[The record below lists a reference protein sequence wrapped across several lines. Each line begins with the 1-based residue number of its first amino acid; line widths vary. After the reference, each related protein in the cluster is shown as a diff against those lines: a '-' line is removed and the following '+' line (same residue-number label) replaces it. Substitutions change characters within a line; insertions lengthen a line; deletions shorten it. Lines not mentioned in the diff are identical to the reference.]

1 MEALS
6 RFFHVEE
13 QGSTVKREILAGI
26 TTFMT
31 MAYILIVN
39 PNMLAAA
46 MGKDAIPSLLTATAL
61 SAGIATIIMGIY
73 ANKPFA
79 LAAGMGL
86 NAYFAFTVAPV
97 YGWKV
102 ALAAV
107 FVKGLLFILLSITSV
122 RSAVAHSIPNSL
134 KHAIGAGIGIFL
146 TFIGLQH
153 MGFVAPDP
161 NTMLTLGKEA
171 LLTPQFLI
179 AVFGLFLASVLI
191 TLRVPGALLI
201 TIIVNTIIGMATGL
215 IEIPHSLFSLP
226 TLDATFLKLDF
237 HGLLSAGAIGVIFS
251 FFMVDFFDT
260 LGTVAGLS
268 AKAGY
273 ITEDGKIPDVDKVL
287 LTDAIGTTLGA
298 LLGTSTVT
306 TYIESASGI
315 EEGGRTGLTAVTT
328 GILFLVVGLFIAPIV
343 AVIKDFVTAPIL
355 VIVGYFMMST
365 FFEVDFSDPS
375 EAIPAFLVLVSIPLT
390 YSIADGIG
398 VGFITYTLIKL
409 FTGKYKDIHPLM
421 YILAL
426 IFTLYFMYLG
436 GILH

>member
-1 MEALS
+1 MEAIS
-6 RFFHVEE
+6 RFFKVEE
-13 QGSTVKREILAGI
+13 HGSTVKREILAGI

-31 MAYILIVN
+31 MAYILVVN
-39 PNMLAAA
+39 PGMLSAA
-46 MGKDAIPSLLTATAL
+46 MGKAAIPSILTATAL
-61 SAGIATIIMGIY
+61 SAGFATILMGIY

-86 NAYFAFTVAPV
+86 NAYFAFTVAPQ
-97 YGWKV
+97 YGWQV

-107 FVKGLLFILLSITSV
+107 FVEGLIFIVLSLTSV

-153 MGFVAPDP
+153 MGFIAPDQA
-161 NTMLTLGKEA
+161 TMVSLGKSA
-171 LLTPQFLI
+171 LAKPEFLI
-179 AVFGLFLASVLI
+179 AVFGLILASVLI
-191 TLRVPGALLI
+191 KLKVPGALLI
-201 TIIVNTIIGMATGL
+201 TIIVNTIIGMVFGL
-215 IEIPHSLFSLP
+215 IDIPSKLFSLP
-226 TLDATFLKLDF
+226 TLDYTFLKLDF
-237 HGLLSAGAIGVIFS
+237 HGLMNAGALGVIFS

-260 LGTVAGLS
+260 LGTVTGLS

-273 ITEDGKIPDVDKVL
+273 LTEDGKIPDIDKVL
-287 LTDAIGTTLGA
+287 LTDAVGTTVGA

-328 GILFLVVGLFIAPIV
+328 GILFLLVGLFISPLV
-343 AVIKDFVTAPIL
+343 AVIKDFVTAPVL
-355 VIVGYFMMST
+355 VLVGYFMMST

-375 EAIPAFLVLVSIPLT
+375 EAIPAFLVLVTIPFT

-409 FTGKYKDIHPLM
+409 LSGKGKDVHPLM
-421 YILAL
+421 YVLAI
-426 IFTLYFMYLG
+426 IFVLYFMYLG
-436 GILH
+436 GVF

>member
-1 MEALS
+1 VNAIS
-6 RFFHVEE
+6 RFFKLQEH
-13 QGSTVKREILAGI
+13 GTTVSREILAGI

-39 PNMLAAA
+39 PQMLSAAI
-46 MGKDAIPSLLTATAL
+46 GKEAIPSLLTATAL
-61 SAGIATIIMGIY
+61 SAGLATILMGLY

-86 NAYFAFTVAPV
+86 NAYFAFTVAPQ
-97 YGWKV
+97 YGWQV

-107 FVKGLLFILLSITSV
+107 FVEGLIFILLSITSV
-122 RSAVAHSIPNSL
+122 RSAVAHAIPFSL

-153 MGFVAPDP
+153 MGFVAADP
-161 NTMLTLGKEA
+161 ATMVSLGKGA
-171 LLTPQFLI
+171 LANPEFLI
-179 AVFGLFLASVLI
+179 AVFGLLLAGILI

-201 TIIVNTIIGMATGL
+201 TIIVNTIIGMIFGL
-215 IEIPHSLFSLP
+215 IDIPKHIFSMP
-226 TLDATFLKLDF
+226 TLAHTWLKLDF
-237 HGLLSAGAIGVIFS
+237 KGLLNAGALGVIFS

-260 LGTVAGLS
+260 LGTVTGLS

-273 ITEDGKIPDVDKVL
+273 LTEDGKIPDIDKVL
-287 LTDAIGTTLGA
+287 LTDAIGTTVGA

-328 GILFLVVGLFIAPIV
+328 GILFLLVGLFISPLV
-343 AVIKDFVTAPIL
+343 LVIKDFVTAPVL

-375 EAIPAFLVLVSIPLT
+375 EAIPAFLVLVTIPLT

-409 FTGKYKDIHPLM
+409 FSGQYKDIHPLM
-421 YILAL
+421 YVLAI
-426 IFTLYFMYLG
+426 IFVAYFMYLG
-436 GILH
+436 GVIG